1 MGRSPDKTSISRQL
15 LSFGVLHLR
24 QWALESEQPVGVSG
38 PGLATAVSQGAEN
51 RVVSMSSEG
60 FEACLSQSSSL
71 TCPLTHPDLPS
82 KPDCWPKAR
91 HFKVLATKTTIIRS
105 NNPNIFP
112 LKKLCLYMLFQMFS
126 YFLLATTPRDRWD
139 KASRKAIA
147 DKKPGAYGG

>member
-1 MGRSPDKTSISRQL
+1 M
-15 LSFGVLHLR
+15 
-24 QWALESEQPVGVSG
+24 PVGVSG

-51 RVVSMSSEG
+51 RVGSMSSEG

-91 HFKVLATKTTIIRS
+91 HFKVLATKTIIIRN

-112 LKKLCLYMLFQMFS
+112 LKKNCAFTCFFKCFHIFYLQQPQEIDGIKHQEKQ
-126 YFLLATTPRDRWD
+126 LLIRSLELMGVEAFM
-139 KASRKAIA
+139 
-147 DKKPGAYGG
+147 GV